1 MRRSKFILCVPD
13 SFPEIRVITL
23 FSLLRSTRL
32 DVSMILGVPMRL
44 NVKGSGGRKAE
55 RDRNVSLRISQELQ
69 TTM

>member
-13 SFPEIRVITL
+13 SFPEIRVIT

-32 DVSMILGVPMRL
+32 DVSMVLGVPMRL